1 MNSETFK
8 NRYNPLEHLSKGR
21 LTKFLVEF
29 LRWSILI
36 FFAVMTAFP
45 LIWTLFSSVKS
56 SQEILMSALSFP
68 KKLHWENYGYAL
80 KVTGM
85 GQSYLNSI
93 IVTTISVLLNAYV
106 SLLAAYTIARFR
118 FRGSGFLMALFSIGI
133 LIPINSA
140 LLPVKIIMDNLQLS
154 NSLIGLAILYTAIGI
169 PISILIL
176 RSFLLGIPVQVD
188 EAARIDGASLWRTVW
203 AIIMPMARPGI
214 VTVMILQAI
223 YCWNEFLYAIVLI
236 ASPMNRTLQI
246 AIRFFLG
253 QFFFDYGALFAA
265 MTLAIIPTVVLFVI
279 FQNSVVSS
287 LSMGAVKQ

>member
-1 MNSETFK
+1 
-8 NRYNPLEHLSKGR
+8 
-21 LTKFLVEF
+21 
-29 LRWSILI
+29 
-36 FFAVMTAFP
+36 MTAFP

-56 SQEILMSALSFP
+56 SQEILMSALSLP
-68 KKLHWENYGYAL
+68 KRLHLENYSYAL

-85 GQSYLNSI
+85 GQAYLNSI
-93 IVTTISVLLNAYV
+93 IVTTISILFNAYV

-118 FRGSGFLMALFSIGI
+118 FRGSAFLMVLFSIGI

-140 LLPVKIIMDNLQLS
+140 LLPVKMIMDYLQLS
-154 NSLIGLAILYTAIGI
+154 NSLIGLSILYTAIGI
-169 PISILIL
+169 PISVLIL
-176 RSFLLGIPVQVD
+176 RSYLLSIPVQVD

-203 AIIMPMARPGI
+203 EIIMPIARPGI

-236 ASPMNRTLQI
+236 ASPANRTLQI

-265 MTLAIIPTVVLFVI
+265 MTLAIIPTVILFII

>member
-1 MNSETFK
+1 MNSEIFK
-8 NRYNPLEHLSKGR
+8 NKVIKLEQRPKRSFSKFIIG
-21 LTKFLVEF
+21 L
-29 LRWSILI
+29 LRWSILL

-56 SQEILMSALSFP
+56 SQEILTSALSLP
-68 KKLHWENYGYAL
+68 KKLHWENYVYAL
-80 KVTGM
+80 KVTGIV
-85 GQSYLNSI
+85 QSYLNSI
-93 IVTTISVLLNAYV
+93 IVTTISILLNAYV
-106 SLLAAYTIARFR
+106 SLLAAYVIARFR
-118 FRGSGFLMALFSIGI
+118 FRGSAFLMTLFSIGI

-140 LLPVKIIMDNLQLS
+140 LLPIKIIMDNLRLS

-169 PISILIL
+169 PISVLIL
-176 RSFLLGIPVQVD
+176 RSFILGIPVQVD

-203 AIIMPMARPGI
+203 KIIIPMARPGI
-214 VTVMILQAI
+214 VTIMILQAI
-223 YCWNEFLYAIVLI
+223 YCWNEFLYAIILI
-236 ASPMNRTLQI
+236 ALPVKRTLQI

-265 MTLAIIPTVVLFVI
+265 MTLAIIPTVVLFII